1 MYTLATA
8 EEYSVLS
15 AISPMS
21 IVPQVE
27 SKRVIAI
34 LKYVADNYM
43 NKISLKEIAAL
54 VNMSPSSVCRYFK
67 QKTKINFWD
76 YLNNYRIDM
85 VVLMMLKTDDYISEI
100 CYSCGFNNISNFNR
114 AFKKRIGMSPSEYR
128 SRLSAVAQPKNDAA
142 QHIH

>member
-1 MYTLATA
+1 
-8 EEYSVLS
+8 
-15 AISPMS
+15 
-21 IVPQVE
+21 
-27 SKRVIAI
+27 
-34 LKYVADNYM
+34 M

-128 SRLSAVAQPKNDAA
+128 SKLSAVAQPKNDVA